1 MEDSYATARDQ
12 ADGHKALLELEKQFN
27 KKARAATLSIQGSQ
41 IQALTG
47 FIHMFEQYPYPVV
60 INAAILKLA
69 DWFRLHNNSV
79 KYYVYKVFKDAS
91 DLHLTK
97 VINIE
102 ETVRRILPI
111 LGSNDPIARSISL
124 RVLGCMSMIIAEKL
138 DVQFAI
144 IQRLELATDRNEL
157 EAAIWAGDQICA
169 RSNRFP
175 SVIFSKVVDKL
186 QDKQTPFDIKLRLVK
201 IFRHMHQ
208 DIGMARQAKLTCLV
222 LLEDPHTDSKLVI
235 VTLRTLTLL
244 LSQAV
249 IDRKEQ
255 INRLLDYAL
264 NDQREDICYNVLY
277 DLVLLGKNDIMFDE
291 THVVRL
297 LQVIATTTQRRIQQK
312 AMQCAQTL
320 IETHRKLIVRILSSE
335 ATLATFM
342 GHVEEC
348 EGIMHR
354 AIEQQHYT
362 NMISSAR
369 LLYSI
374 LRIAF
379 THKVDGN
386 AMDVDM
392 PTLPTLTAL
401 GHRVA
406 AAITQVDLKLITQ
419 EKSIT
424 QSNRFRLREL
434 LKIKANFCL
443 LLDDWDCDATFRN
456 TYQLLTDADDDT
468 AAVLLP
474 YLSTISKKC
483 RELTNWFP
491 HQAIEELQ
499 KRISRPS
506 VYVNLIR
513 LLFRTTE
520 SSHEI
525 TATLLQ
531 LLHEFGQ
538 WDQTTECYSKNGW
551 NLYLIGLEA
560 GTCQWY
566 ELMYLVMKDLRKRV
580 ETEASYC
587 WLSALSS
594 LAQAEHRLSKNEA
607 ASDLYIQSMLE
618 LKALR
623 SFDQPRFDQTWFIQ
637 LRMEFVQAIER
648 TKAILAATL
657 SPKKLA
663 RQMQTSAVVFRKIA
677 SRYDFIAQAQFGADK
692 EVLNVIESY
701 KLRALVC
708 EHAARTFMGSDQ
720 VFFCVDPSLIPLIA
734 EPDTAAAAAAAAA
747 AHRLTDTAEYM
758 MHQSKQF
765 LRKVTAWEELAHLEG
780 DDRRQ
785 TCEQDFVYIL
795 DAILAEPLIIPRSFF
810 KSRKN
815 VNIQLT
821 TEPMLSELKPITLM
835 QSEDLVIKFEGL
847 IQVNPHAKQLEKKIK
862 KAVIVC
868 FVTTEKILHL
878 DDRIGVNMIF
888 SEPAQMLQA
897 ENNQSILVQPPTVY
911 VANVRNSYFTYTGLL
926 SLPKSKTLEL
936 LPKTKREAWINV
948 FVKILD
954 ENSGIWSTGPL
965 QWGKVIW

>member
-12 ADGHKALLELEKQFN
+12 SDGHKALLELEKQFN

-244 LSQAV
+244 LSQA
-249 IDRKEQ
+249 

-291 THVVRL
+291 THIIRL
-297 LQVIATTTQRRIQQK
+297 LQMITTTKQRRIQQK

-320 IETHRKLIVRILSSE
+320 IETHRKLIVRIMTNE
-335 ATLATFM
+335 TTLATFVH
-342 GHVEEC
+342 HVEEC
-348 EGIMHR
+348 ERIMHR
-354 AIEQQHYT
+354 SIEQQHYT

-379 THKVDGN
+379 TQKVDGN

-392 PTLPTLTAL
+392 PVLPTLKAL

-406 AAITQVDLKLITQ
+406 ETITQVDLKLITQ

-456 TYQLLTDADDDT
+456 TYTLLTDADDDT

-483 RELTNWFP
+483 RQLTSWFP
-491 HQAIEELQ
+491 QEAIEELQ
-499 KRISRPS
+499 KRINRPS

-513 LLFRTTE
+513 LLFRTTD
-520 SSHEI
+520 SNHEI

-538 WDQTTECYSKNGW
+538 WDQSTECYSKNGW

-560 GTCQWY
+560 GSCQWY

-587 WLSALSS
+587 WLSALSL
-594 LAQAEHRLSKNEA
+594 LAQAEHSLSSKEA

-618 LKALR
+618 LRALR
-623 SFDQPRFDQTWFIQ
+623 SFDQPRYDQMWFIQ
-637 LRMEFVQAIER
+637 LRMEFIQAIER
-648 TKAILAATL
+648 TKSILAATL
-657 SPKKLA
+657 SLKKLS
-663 RQMQTSAVVFRKIA
+663 RQMQTSAVMFRKIA
-677 SRYDFIAQAQFGADK
+677 FRYDFIAQAQFGVDK
-692 EVLNVIESY
+692 EVLDVIESY

-708 EHAARTFMGSDQ
+708 EHTARTFMGSDQ
-720 VFFCVDPSLIPLIA
+720 VFFCVDPSLIPLIN
-734 EPDTAAAAAAAAA
+734 EPEVEAGP
-747 AHRLTDTAEYM
+747 HRLVDTTGYM

-765 LRKVTAWEELAHLEG
+765 LKKVTAWEELGHLEG

-815 VNIQLT
+815 VTIQLT
-821 TEPMLSELKPITLM
+821 TEPMLSELKPITL
-835 QSEDLVIKFEGL
+835 QQNEDLVLKFEGL
-847 IQVNPHAKQLEKKIK
+847 VQVNPHVKHLEKKIK

-897 ENNQSILVQPPTVY
+897 ENNQSVLIQPPTVY
-911 VANVRNSYFTYTGLL
+911 IANVRNSYFTYTGLL
-926 SLPKSKTLEL
+926 SLPKSKTRES
-936 LPKTKREAWINV
+936 LPKTKKEAWINV

-954 ENSGIWSTGPL
+954 ENSGIWSIGPL
-965 QWGKVIW
+965 QWGKLIW

>member
-1 MEDSYATARDQ
+1 MEDSYATSRDQ

-169 RSNRFP
+169 RSNIFP

-186 QDKQTPFDIKLRLVK
+186 QDKQTPFEIKLRLVK

-222 LLEDPHTDSKLVI
+222 LLEDPNTDSKLVI

-291 THVVRL
+291 THIIRL
-297 LQVIATTTQRRIQQK
+297 LQMITTTKQRRIQQK

-320 IETHRKLIVRILSSE
+320 IETHRKLIVRIIKSDVS
-335 ATLATFM
+335 LAVFM
-342 GHVEEC
+342 SYVEEC
-348 EGIMHR
+348 ERIMHHS
-354 AIEQQHYT
+354 IKQQHYT
-362 NMISSAR
+362 NMITSAR

-379 THKVDGN
+379 AHKVDEN

-392 PTLPTLTAL
+392 PVLSTLTAL

-406 AAITQVDLKLITQ
+406 ETITQVDLKLIKE

-434 LKIKANFCL
+434 LKIKADFCL
-443 LLDDWDCDATFRN
+443 LLEDWDCDATFKN
-456 TYQLLTDADDDT
+456 TYTLLTDADDDT
-468 AAVLLP
+468 AGVLLP

-483 RELTNWFP
+483 RKLTSWFP
-491 HQAIEELQ
+491 QEAIEELQ
-499 KRISRPS
+499 KRINRPS

-520 SSHEI
+520 SNHKI
-525 TATLLQ
+525 TTELVR
-531 LLHEFGQ
+531 LLHEFGS
-538 WDQTTECYSKNGW
+538 WDRGTECYLKNGW
-551 NLYLIGLEA
+551 NLYLIGKEA
-560 GTCQWY
+560 GSCQWF
-566 ELMYLVMKDLRKRV
+566 ELMHLIMKDLRKRV

-594 LAQAEHRLSKNEA
+594 LAQAEHSLSKKEA
-607 ASDLYIQSMLE
+607 SSNLYIQSMLD

-623 SFDQPRFDQTWFIQ
+623 SFDQPRFDQIWFIQ
-637 LRMEFVQAIER
+637 LRMEFIQAIER
-648 TKAILAATL
+648 TKAIFTANMT
-657 SPKKLA
+657 SKKLA
-663 RQMQTSAVVFRKIA
+663 RQMQTSAVMFRKIA
-677 SRYDFIAQAQFGADK
+677 FRYDFIAQAQFGIGK
-692 EVLNVIESY
+692 EVLNAIESY
-701 KLRALVC
+701 KLRALIC
-708 EHAARTFMGSDQ
+708 EHAARTLMGSDQ
-720 VFFCVDPSLIPLIA
+720 VFICVDPSLIPLIT
-734 EPDTAAAAAAAAA
+734 EPETAVPHRRVDTTGY
-747 AHRLTDTAEYM
+747 L

-765 LRKVTAWEELAHLEG
+765 LRKVTAWEELAHLES

-785 TCEQDFVYIL
+785 ICGQDLMHIL
-795 DAILAEPLIIPRSFF
+795 DAILAEPLILPKSFF
-810 KSRKN
+810 KNRKN

-821 TEPMLSELKPITLM
+821 TEPMLSEQKPITL
-835 QSEDLVIKFEGL
+835 QQDEDLVIKFEGL
-847 IQVNPHAKQLEKKIK
+847 VQVNPHVKQLEKKIK
-862 KAVIVC
+862 KAVTVC
-868 FVTTEKILHL
+868 FVTAEKILHL

-897 ENNQSILVQPPTVY
+897 ENNQSLLIQPPTVY
-911 VANVRNSYFTYTGLL
+911 AANVRNSYFTYTGLL
-926 SLPKSKTLEL
+926 SLPKSKTREL
-936 LPKTKREAWINV
+936 LPKTKKEAWVNV

-954 ENSGIWSTGPL
+954 ENSGIWSIGPL

>member
-12 ADGHKALLELEKQFN
+12 SDGHKALLELEKQFN

-144 IQRLELATDRNEL
+144 IQRLELATDRIEL

-291 THVVRL
+291 THIIRL
-297 LQVIATTTQRRIQQK
+297 LQMITTTKRRRIQQR
-312 AMQCAQTL
+312 AMHCAQTL
-320 IETHRKLIVRILSSE
+320 IETHRKLIVRIMTNE
-335 ATLATFM
+335 TRLATFM
-342 GHVEEC
+342 SHVEEC
-348 EGIMHR
+348 ERIMHR
-354 AIEQQHYT
+354 SIELQHYT

-379 THKVDGN
+379 THQVDGN
-386 AMDVDM
+386 AMDVDIPVM
-392 PTLPTLTAL
+392 PTLSAL

-406 AAITQVDLKLITQ
+406 DTITQVDLKLITQ

-424 QSNRFRLREL
+424 QSNKSRLREL

-443 LLDDWDCDATFRN
+443 LLDDWDCDATFRH
-456 TYQLLTDADDDT
+456 TYTLLTDADDDT

-483 RELTNWFP
+483 RQLANWFP
-491 HQAIEELQ
+491 QEAIEELQ
-499 KRISRPS
+499 KRINRPS

-513 LLFRTTE
+513 LLLRTTE
-520 SSHEI
+520 SNHEI

-538 WDQTTECYSKNGW
+538 WDQSTECYSKNGW

-560 GTCQWY
+560 GSCQWY
-566 ELMYLVMKDLRKRV
+566 ELMYLIMKDLRKRV
-580 ETEASYC
+580 DTEASYF

-594 LAQAEHRLSKNEA
+594 LAQAEHSLSNKDA
-607 ASDLYIQSMLE
+607 VSDLYIQSMLE

-623 SFDQPRFDQTWFIQ
+623 SFDQPRFDQMWFIQ
-637 LRMEFVQAIER
+637 LRMEFIQAIER

-663 RQMQTSAVVFRKIA
+663 RQMQTSAVMFREIA
-677 SRYDFIAQAQFGADK
+677 FRYDFIAQVQFGADK

-701 KLRALVC
+701 KIRALVC

-720 VFFCVDPSLIPLIA
+720 VFFCVDPSLIPLITQTETA
-734 EPDTAAAAAAAAA
+734 APHRMVDTAG
-747 AHRLTDTAEYM
+747 YM

-780 DDRRQ
+780 NDRRQ

-795 DAILAEPLIIPRSFF
+795 DAILAEPLLIPRSFF

-821 TEPMLSELKPITLM
+821 TEPMLSELKPITL
-835 QSEDLVIKFEGL
+835 QQNEDLVIEFEGL
-847 IQVNPHAKQLEKKIK
+847 VQVNPHVKYLEKKIQ

-926 SLPKSKTLEL
+926 SLPKSKTREL
-936 LPKTKREAWINV
+936 LPKTKKEAWVNV

-954 ENSGIWSTGPL
+954 EDSGIWSIGPL